1 MSYRKNIYQKYY
13 NSNIFNQNQNLSSL
27 SYKNIKVRCSQ
38 KPLIKTKDDIFNTES
53 KNLKE
58 EKLSKSGI
66 RHRRAYS
73 KIFGSDIF
81 FQNKIEKIKRKEGIK
96 MIKDSNKSD
105 FFQQMKNNDDFKEEI
120 INYTLKH
127 RKEKKAYNPDK
138 YLKMESASG
147 EYYKQIYDSEGSSV
161 LRERPFS
168 VDTEKMKQYEINKRY
183 LKKKIQIL
191 NDFGF
196 DKKRKPEENKAPLSE
211 MKNGSKKDIVNKN
224 KKNILKKSIT
234 YRKITPR
241 SICKINKR
249 INLTSNIFANQ
260 NEKETGKKKENIKSK
275 INNNINRDE
284 YYHLND
290 NSKRNL
296 TNNDPKIWGALH
308 SRWSRTKIDWSS
320 PETEIMFGNTVA
332 KEMKEIYGKKGP
344 NAFQRMINQMA
355 DSQNADTITGVKKD
369 PIVNIQ
375 KPLTERKINGEL
387 FGKFEK
393 AINGIQN
400 LKDAQKNKIK
410 NNVST
415 TLLNGENNWNEKVK
429 NLNEYYTNNNKI
441 LVNKKEIKEK
451 NGNEFSEYV
460 LTYPIK
466 GNFEQYNEKDIKL
479 LFGNK
484 GLHIYDIQKNL
495 FDKGTFNNVVFKMK
509 INEGEEKIKSKIYEI
524 KKDLEKKNCKIL
536 IDRRDKKDVKK
547 KMKNYVIIPGHKNG
561 IINDNFVNQN
571 NKFKIMPDK
580 LRNMHSFSKEFKNVD
595 YKYKKYKKV
604 FK

>member
-66 RHRRAYS
+66 KHKKAYS

-105 FFQQMKNNDDFKEEI
+105 FFEQMKNNDDFKEEI

-138 YLKMESASG
+138 YMKMESASG

-168 VDTEKMKQYEINKRY
+168 FDTVKMKQYEINKKY
-183 LKKKIQIL
+183 LKKKIQSL
-191 NDFGF
+191 NDCGF
-196 DKKRKPEENKAPLSE
+196 DKKRKPEESKDPLNE
-211 MKNGSKKDIVNKN
+211 MKNDNKKDITNKN

-234 YRKITPR
+234 YRKIAPR

-249 INLTSNIFANQ
+249 INLTSNIFTNQ
-260 NEKETGKKKENIKSK
+260 NEKETEKKKENIKSK

-284 YYHLND
+284 YYHLNE

-296 TNNDPKIWGALH
+296 TNNDPKIWGAIH
-308 SRWSRTKIDWSS
+308 SRWARTKIFWSS
-320 PETEIMFGNTVA
+320 PETEVMFGNTFA

-400 LKDAQKNKIK
+400 LKDVQKNKIK
-410 NNVST
+410 NNMST
-415 TLLNGENNWNEKVK
+415 TLLNGENSWNEKVK
-429 NLNEYYTNNNKI
+429 SLNKFYTNYNKI

-495 FDKGTFNNVVFKMK
+495 FDKGTFNSVVFKMK

-536 IDRRDKKDVKK
+536 IDRKDKKDVKK
-547 KMKNYVIIPGHKNG
+547 KMKSYVIIPGHKNG
-561 IINDNFVNQN
+561 IINDNLVNQN

-595 YKYKKYKKV
+595 YKYKNYKKV

>member
-1 MSYRKNIYQKYY
+1 M
-13 NSNIFNQNQNLSSL
+13 
-27 SYKNIKVRCSQ
+27 
-38 KPLIKTKDDIFNTES
+38 
-53 KNLKE
+53 
-58 EKLSKSGI
+58 
-66 RHRRAYS
+66 
-73 KIFGSDIF
+73 
-81 FQNKIEKIKRKEGIK
+81 
-96 MIKDSNKSD
+96 
-105 FFQQMKNNDDFKEEI
+105 
-120 INYTLKH
+120 
-127 RKEKKAYNPDK
+127 
-138 YLKMESASG
+138 
-147 EYYKQIYDSEGSSV
+147 
-161 LRERPFS
+161 
-168 VDTEKMKQYEINKRY
+168 
-183 LKKKIQIL
+183 
-191 NDFGF
+191 
-196 DKKRKPEENKAPLSE
+196 
-211 MKNGSKKDIVNKN
+211 
-224 KKNILKKSIT
+224 
-234 YRKITPR
+234 
-241 SICKINKR
+241 
-249 INLTSNIFANQ
+249 
-260 NEKETGKKKENIKSK
+260 
-275 INNNINRDE
+275 
-284 YYHLND
+284 
-290 NSKRNL
+290 
-296 TNNDPKIWGALH
+296 H
-308 SRWSRTKIDWSS
+308 SRWARTKIDWSS
-320 PETEIMFGNTVA
+320 PETEVMFGNTFA
-332 KEMKEIYGKKGP
+332 KEMKKIYGKKGP

-410 NNVST
+410 NNMST

-429 NLNEYYTNNNKI
+429 SLNKFYTNNNKI

-495 FDKGTFNNVVFKMK
+495 FNKGIFNSVVFKMK

-536 IDRRDKKDVKK
+536 INRKDKKDVKK
-547 KMKNYVIIPGHKNG
+547 KMKSYVIIPGHKNG
-561 IINDNFVNQN
+561 IINDNLVNQN

-595 YKYKKYKKV
+595 YKYKNYKKV